1 MAEKAEVV
9 IADFIQNFFLD
20 EKKLDKLID
29 LVIEEYKKEHQNDK
43 DELSALMA
51 QKHSIEQKIKNF
63 YSFIESIG
71 SIDDMQTERY
81 QSLKNELESVKALI
95 IKAKK
100 EAPNNGAIDKAFV
113 KSFVLAHSSVKTP
126 EELEKLAPFFVDN
139 IIVKENEFQV
149 TFKLEHGGAPGGNR
163 THAFSSGG

>member
-81 QSLKNELESVKALI
+81 QSLKNELETVKALI

-100 EAPNNGAIDKAFV
+100 EAPNNGAKMNF
-113 KSFVLAHSSVKTP
+113 
-126 EELEKLAPFFVDN
+126 
-139 IIVKENEFQV
+139 
-149 TFKLEHGGAPGGNR
+149 
-163 THAFSSGG
+163 